1 MRDLIARALLWV
13 LQAVLPAH
21 GKRRVGPADLPVPL
35 PVPLPASSTAVSTDA
50 WSRPWRGPSSAQVR
64 AIFHAEE
71 TRALT
76 VDQRERWRA
85 AAFAEIGVDYDFPTP
100 NITGAGHSRAR
111 AAA

>member
-1 MRDLIARALLWV
+1 MRDLIARALLRV
-13 LQAVLPAH
+13 LRALLPGC
-21 GKRRVGPADLPVPL
+21 GKRRAVPADLPAPL
-35 PVPLPASSTAVSTDA
+35 PTLLSSSSSATSAHV
-50 WSRPWRGPSSAQVR
+50 WSRPWRGPSSEQVR

-76 VDQRERWRA
+76 VEQRERWRA

-100 NITGAGHSRAR
+100 NITGVGHSRAR

>member
-1 MRDLIARALLWV
+1 M
-13 LQAVLPAH
+13 
-21 GKRRVGPADLPVPL
+21 
-35 PVPLPASSTAVSTDA
+35 
-50 WSRPWRGPSSAQVR
+50 R

-100 NITGAGHSRAR
+100 NITGVGHSRAR